1 MTAVL
6 PVRPGAA
13 GVLGRVVVVG
23 GALMDVLA
31 HSRQPLLPRT
41 SNPGRVHTTP
51 GGVGRNIAEN
61 LARLGTPVGLVAVVG
76 PDAFGDRI
84 VEEAA
89 SVGIDTREMISTSEP
104 TGTYLAV
111 LDHDGE
117 MAVALSD
124 LAATESLTPGRL
136 AAAEPAIAGADLL
149 VIDGNI
155 PAPVVG
161 RLLDVAAGHGIR
173 VVIDPVSV
181 AKAQRL
187 ASALRP
193 DRPVFAITP
202 NADELAVLA
211 AAISHPHARPCTA
224 GSPVQWLWV
233 RRGPGGSTLY
243 AADGAAL
250 ELAAPPTHVVDV
262 TGAGDAATAGFVHA
276 LLGGAD
282 PADAAAY
289 GQVCAALTVA
299 SPHTVRPDL
308 TDAFVRQHLE
318 DAP

>member
-1 MTAVL
+1 MRAA
-6 PVRPGAA
+6 RDSAARAEPG
-13 GVLGRVVVVG
+13 GRVVVVG

-31 HSRQPLLPRT
+31 HSRRPLVPRT

-84 VEEAA
+84 VEEATA
-89 SVGIDTREMISTSEP
+89 LGIDTREMISTPEP

-124 LAATESLTPGRL
+124 LAATESLTPDRL

-149 VIDGNI
+149 VVDGNI
-155 PAPVVG
+155 PAAAVG
-161 RLLDVAAGHGIR
+161 RLLDVAAAHGIP

-181 AKAQRL
+181 AKAERL
-187 ASALRP
+187 AAALRP

-211 AAISHPHARPCTA
+211 GAVDHPHSRPSSA
-224 GSPVQWLWV
+224 GSPAQWLWV
-233 RRGPGGSTLY
+233 RRGPRGSTLY
-243 AADGAAL
+243 AADGSAL
-250 ELAAPPTHVVDV
+250 DLPAPSTHVLDV

-276 LLGGAD
+276 LLSGSE
-282 PADAAAY
+282 PESAAAY

-308 TDAFVRQHLE
+308 TDALVRHHLQE
-318 DAP
+318 NP